1 MDSKFIWLALV
12 GILNS
17 VVSLYYYARVL
28 KNMYL
33 REAPNGDESPIH
45 FSAMTVVTVI
55 LFIIP
60 NILLCFYFQPFLS
73 FAQRSVAI
81 LLPGM

>member
-1 MDSKFIWLALV
+1 M
-12 GILNS
+12 NS

-33 REAPNGDESPIH
+33 REAPDGNDSPIT
-45 FSAMTVVTVI
+45 FAPSVIAMVV

-60 NILLCFYFQPFLS
+60 NILLCFYFQPILS
-73 FAQRSVAI
+73 FAQKSVSIFMPI
-81 LLPGM
+81 L